1 MNRGK
6 KMLAL
11 LIVLV
16 VMLGGYYAVQQMNQT
31 TSVSETSGTF
41 DLTAKT
47 SDDLTQISWTKDDT
61 TFTFK
66 LNEDGEWETTDSPA
80 WPVDQ
85 STVQGLADKL
95 LALQGTR
102 KLEDVTNLSDYGL
115 DEPVISVT
123 ATWSDASTTTYTMGD
138 ATPFADGYY
147 LKLSTQ
153 DDVIYTISSSLSGT
167 FNKTQKDLVA
177 MEEIPEV
184 TDATAITVGSIFS
197 AVEKEESTTVDPDQ
211 KWYDAATGEPLTAS
225 NVEALVSA
233 AKGIEWDEL
242 VTATASDDDLATYKL
257 DDENAVAVTLTGAD
271 DTSMQILLG
280 TTNDSGDYYARLPGS
295 SMVYTVEASNVSSLL
310 SANAD
315 SMWIAFVV
323 PMPWDALQTATLETS
338 KGTYTVVKAE
348 ETEETEATATD
359 TEETADTT
367 EEASDEENADETLW
381 SKITALKATELLEE
395 TKDGDMVL
403 TITATGTNGL
413 STTVVIS
420 EYDADSYQAVIDG
433 TKAVLVSADTIDT
446 LVRTIRSM
454 I

>member
-1 MNRGK
+1 
-6 KMLAL
+6 MLAL

-16 VMLGGYYAVQQMNQT
+16 VMLGGYYAVQQMNT
-31 TSVSETSGTF
+31 TTTVSETSGTF

-66 LNEDGEWETTDSPA
+66 LNDNGEWETTDSPS

-102 KLEDVTNLSDYGL
+102 KLEDVTSLADYGL

-123 ATWSDASTTTYTMGD
+123 ATWKDESTTTYTMGD

-153 DDVIYTISSSLSGT
+153 DDVIYTISTSLSTT

-197 AVEKEESTTVDPDQ
+197 AVKKEASTTVDPDQ
-211 KWYDAATGEPLTAS
+211 LWYNASTDEPLTAS
-225 NVEALVSA
+225 KVETLVSA
-233 AKGIEWDEL
+233 AEGIEWDEL
-242 VTATASDDDLATYKL
+242 VTATATDDDLTTYQL
-257 DDENAVAVTLTGAD
+257 DNANAVTVTLTGSE
-271 DTSMQILLG
+271 DTSLQILLG

-295 SMVYTVEASNVSSLL
+295 SMVYTVAASNVSSLL

-315 SMWIAFVV
+315 DMWITAVV
-323 PMPWDALQTATLETS
+323 PMPWDSLQTATFETS
-338 KGTYTVVKAE
+338 KGTYTIVKAE
-348 ETEETEATATD
+348 EAEETEATATD
-359 TEETADTT
+359 TEETTEETTDTT
-367 EEASDEENADETLW
+367 EEETEEENADETLW
-381 SKITALKATELLEE
+381 SKITALKATELVTEA
-395 TKDGDMVL
+395 KNGDTVL
-403 TITATGTNGL
+403 TMTATDTNGL

-433 TKAVLVSADTIDT
+433 TKTVLVSADTIDT

-454 I
+454 Q